1 MKGSIAARAAL
12 RYLLRHPWLTALSVL
27 GIALGVAVVVSID
40 SANAGAKRAFDLS
53 AERVTGRATH
63 HIVGPSS
70 IDGDL
75 YRKLR
80 VELGIRP
87 SAPIVEGFVTYRGR
101 AIQLLGIDPFADR
114 DFRPYTADVSELDLE
129 SFLGAAR
136 AVLASPTMDAA
147 AGDTLHLTI
156 GGRTEIVTVGSLLIP
171 EDETSREATRNLMVA
186 DIGTAQELLQMPGRL
201 SRIDLILDGRD
212 DLERRARRIQEVL
225 PDGVQL
231 VSSGARTATLDQMTD
246 AFELNLNALSLLA
259 LVVAMFLIYNAMTF
273 SVVQRRTLIGRMR
286 AIGITR
292 RQIFAGVL
300 LEAGVLGLVG
310 SVLGLILGTWL
321 AQGLV
326 RLVTQTIN
334 DLYYV
339 LEVRSAVMDVSVFVK
354 GVLLGTVATMA
365 AAIAPAREAAA
376 SPVGAVLQRSEEERR
391 TIRRLPRLS
400 AAGGAAAVSATLIL
414 LASGRNLTLSYAGLV
429 LLLAAFALLTPAA
442 TLVLGR
448 MSRRLLGIPFGLIGR
463 MSAQGVVQNLSRT
476 SVAIAALA
484 IAVAAAVGVGTM
496 VQSFRGTVANWLD
509 YTLQADLYV
518 QPPGAG
524 VRLTGATLDD
534 DLPDRLRALPGVRG
548 VSSVRRL
555 DVVIDGRQAT
565 LSAVEA
571 GPGGAGSTRF
581 TDGDSEEIWR
591 AFRETD
597 AVLVSEPFAYRHG
610 LQRGDT
616 LELPTDRGAVRVPVA
631 GVFFDYGSDAGI
643 VSMTRDRFDTTF
655 DAVGHSGI
663 SIYAEEGADLSMITQ
678 RIRDVADRRLSIRS
692 NRGLREA
699 SLEVFDRTFAIT
711 AVLRVLALLVA
722 FGGIVSALM
731 ALQIER
737 SKEFAVLRAEG
748 MTPGQVRRL
757 LMLQTGLMG
766 SIAGLLSIP
775 LGIVLAYVLVY
786 VINKRSF
793 GWSLDFSIPP
803 EVLLEAFAVA
813 FVAAIIAGLY
823 PAWKLSRA
831 DPAEA
836 LRGE

>member
-1 MKGSIAARAAL
+1 MKGSIAVRAAL

-70 IDGDL
+70 IDGEL

-80 VELGIRP
+80 VEFGIRP
-87 SAPIVEGFVTYRGR
+87 SAPVVEGYVTYRGR
-101 AIQLLGIDPFADR
+101 AFQLLGIDPFADR
-114 DFRPYTADVSELDLE
+114 GFRPYTADVSALDLG
-129 SFLGAAR
+129 SFLGGAHTVLVSPDLD
-136 AVLASPTMDAA
+136 AV
-147 AGDTLHLTI
+147 AGDTLHLRI
-156 GGRTEIVTVGSLLIP
+156 GGRTDIVTVGGLIIP

-201 SRIDLILDGRD
+201 SRIDLILDGG
-212 DLERRARRIQEVL
+212 ARRIQAIL

-286 AIGITR
+286 AIGVSR

-300 LEAGVLGLVG
+300 LEAGVLGFAG
-310 SVLGLILGTWL
+310 SVIGLILGTWL

-326 RLVTQTIN
+326 QLVTQTIN

-339 LEVRSAVMDVSVFVK
+339 LEVRSAVVDVSVFGK
-354 GVLLGTVATMA
+354 GVFLGTVATIA
-365 AAIAPAREAAA
+365 AAIAPAWEAAA
-376 SPVGAVLQRSEEERR
+376 SPVGAVLQRSEEERK
-391 TIRRLPRLS
+391 TGRRLPGLS
-400 AAGGAAAVSATLIL
+400 AAGGAAAVLATVVL
-414 LASGRNLTLSYAGLV
+414 LVSGRNLTVSYAGLI

-448 MSRRLLGIPFGLIGR
+448 TARRLLGIPFGLIGR

-524 VRLTGATLDD
+524 LHLTGATLDD
-534 DLPDRLRALPGVRG
+534 DLPAQLRALPGIRG
-548 VSSVRRL
+548 VSSVRRI
-555 DVVIDGRQAT
+555 DVVINGRQAT
-565 LSAVEA
+565 LAAVEA

-581 TDGDSEEIWR
+581 TDGNSDEIWR

-597 AVLVSEPFAYRHG
+597 AVLVSEPFAYRHA
-610 LQRGDT
+610 LERGDT

-631 GVFFDYGSDAGI
+631 GVFYDYGSDAGL
-643 VSMTRDRFDTTF
+643 VSMTRERFDASF

-663 SIYAEEGADLSMITQ
+663 SIYAEEDADLSIITQ
-678 RIRDVADRRLSIRS
+678 RIRDVVDRRLSIRS

-793 GWSLDFSIPP
+793 GWSLDFEIPP

>member
-12 RYLLRHPWLTALSVL
+12 RYLLRHPWLTVLSVL

-75 YRKLR
+75 YRTLR

-87 SAPIVEGFVTYRGR
+87 SAPIVEGYVTYRGR
-101 AIQLLGIDPFADR
+101 AFQLLGIDPFSDR
-114 DFRPYTADVSELDLE
+114 DFRPYTADVSDLDLE
-129 SFLGAAR
+129 SFLGSAR
-136 AVLASPTMDAA
+136 TVLASPDLDAA

-156 GGRTEIVTVGSLLIP
+156 GGRTEIVTVGGFLIP

-201 SRIDLILDGRD
+201 SRIDLILDGG
-212 DLERRARRIQEVL
+212 ARRIQEVL
-225 PDGVQL
+225 PDGIQL
-231 VSSGARTATLDQMTD
+231 VSSGARTATLEQMTD

-273 SVVQRRTLIGRMR
+273 SVVQRRPLIGRMR
-286 AIGITR
+286 AIGISR

-310 SVLGLILGTWL
+310 SGLGLILGMWL

-339 LEVRSAVMDVSVFVK
+339 LEVRSAVTDVSVFVK

-365 AAIAPAREAAA
+365 AAVAPAREAAA

-391 TIRRLPRLS
+391 TIRRLPSLS
-400 AAGGAAAVSATLIL
+400 AAGGAAATLATVVL
-414 LASGRNLTLSYAGLV
+414 LVSGRNLTLSYAGLV

-555 DVVIDGRQAT
+555 DVVINGRQAT

-581 TDGDSEEIWR
+581 TDGDSDDIWR

-597 AVLVSEPFAYRHG
+597 AVLVSEPFAYRHA
-610 LQRGDT
+610 LERGDT

-631 GVFFDYGSDAGI
+631 GVFYDYGSDAGL
-643 VSMTRDRFDTTF
+643 VSMTRERFDTYF

-678 RIRDVADRRLSIRS
+678 RIRDAADRRLSIRS

-699 SLEVFDRTFAIT
+699 SLDVFDRTFAIT

-766 SIAGLLSIP
+766 SVAGLLSIP

-803 EVLLEAFAVA
+803 EVLLEAFIVA